1 MHDADWAHLDLKPAN
16 LCMEISNGQTQTF
29 LVDFGSSM
37 HGLNTGTVCLFL
49 PLCCAALLMSKVL
62 CA

>member
-29 LVDFGSSM
+29 MVDFGSSM
-37 HGLNTGTVCLFL
+37 QGLDTGTACLFL
-49 PLCCAALLMSKVL
+49 PCAVL
-62 CA
+62 HCQ